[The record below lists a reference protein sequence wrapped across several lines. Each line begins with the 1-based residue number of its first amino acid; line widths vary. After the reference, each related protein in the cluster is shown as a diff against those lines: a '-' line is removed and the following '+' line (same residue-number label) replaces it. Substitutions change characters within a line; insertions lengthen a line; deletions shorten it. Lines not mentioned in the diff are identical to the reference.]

1 MGARKLWQIVQ
12 QKLLPSK
19 ALVNSICLLSLIY
32 LCMSQDNVW
41 MAKFGEPPVIHQI
54 HQGYPPPKVY
64 AIQYISLI
72 YIIVTNN
79 SHEIC

>member
-1 MGARKLWQIVQ
+1 
-12 QKLLPSK
+12 
-19 ALVNSICLLSLIY
+19 
-32 LCMSQDNVW
+32 MSQDNVW

-72 YIIVTNN
+72 YIRDAAIVVTYDM
-79 SHEIC
+79 S